1 MEECYF
7 VKVEH
12 LHGCFLCF
20 LNYTDGTKSRKATH
34 MHRLSEKISF

>member
-7 VKVEH
+7 VKEEH